1 LLRDLTHYVLQ
12 DESRHVAFGNVY
24 VKETIAAMHPDDRED
39 MAQFAFEAVK
49 SMVDSQGGV
58 DGTGQRKGDPGFF
71 KVLEACNID
80 PQDFIKG
87 MIEAGAAGI
96 NAKLPPGS
104 IHSFKDLM
112 MPALVRV
119 GAVTPRTR
127 ELYKQHNIPVWEDS
141 SVLESMEDA
150 STGDIVIP
158 ETRN

>member
-1 LLRDLTHYVLQ
+1 
-12 DESRHVAFGNVY
+12 
-24 VKETIAAMHPDDRED
+24 VKETIAGMHPDERED
-39 MAQFAFEAVK
+39 IAQFAFDAVK

-58 DGTGQRKGDPGFF
+58 DGRGQRRGDPGFF
-71 KVLEACNID
+71 KVLEHVGID

-96 NAKLPPGS
+96 NAKLPPGH

-119 GAVTPRTR
+119 GAVTARTR
-127 ELYKQHNIPVWEDS
+127 ELYKAAGIPVWEDA

-150 STGDIVIP
+150 STGDVVIP
-158 ETRN
+158 EDRQ